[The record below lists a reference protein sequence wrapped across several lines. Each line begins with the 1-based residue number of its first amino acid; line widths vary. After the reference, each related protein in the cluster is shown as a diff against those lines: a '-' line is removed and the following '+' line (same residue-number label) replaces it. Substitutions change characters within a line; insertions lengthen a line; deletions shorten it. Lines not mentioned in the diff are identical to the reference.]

1 MNAAELKTQIEA
13 MIAETVAYSSEIGE
27 EWDETAPETHLH
39 LEHQDD
45 VLQELTDALALI
57 AELAVME
64 QASHRDLDAE
74 QILREE
80 IEELIA

>member
-1 MNAAELKTQIEA
+1 MNAAELKTQIEG
-13 MIAETVAYSSEIGE
+13 MIAETVAYSREIGE

-45 VLQELTDALALI
+45 VLQELTDALALV

-64 QASHRDLDAE
+64 QASPRDLDAE
-74 QILREE
+74 QLLREE